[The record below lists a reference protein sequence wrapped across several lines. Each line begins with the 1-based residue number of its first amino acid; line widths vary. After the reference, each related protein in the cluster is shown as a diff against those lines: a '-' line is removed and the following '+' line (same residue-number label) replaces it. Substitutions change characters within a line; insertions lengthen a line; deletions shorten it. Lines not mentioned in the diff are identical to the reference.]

1 MCIESHV
8 LSSTSML
15 CSYQTLSFPQD
26 VGEPEFSIFTTFPVK
41 PGMTLAKTPQAFLK
55 DTTNIDAHLE
65 RQNPASA
72 TYLEE
77 LRVKRIEKMSS
88 SETEAT
94 VISDTAD
101 EDDVVIV
108 SPSPVQQVA
117 KGKFKLLQ
125 FHTNYRPAY
134 YGTWRQRRRIISPRN
149 PFRKDEVHS

>member
-8 LSSTSML
+8 LSSMNM
-15 CSYQTLSFPQD
+15 CSYQTLLFPQD

-134 YGTWRQRRRIISPRN
+134 YGTWRQRSRIISPRN